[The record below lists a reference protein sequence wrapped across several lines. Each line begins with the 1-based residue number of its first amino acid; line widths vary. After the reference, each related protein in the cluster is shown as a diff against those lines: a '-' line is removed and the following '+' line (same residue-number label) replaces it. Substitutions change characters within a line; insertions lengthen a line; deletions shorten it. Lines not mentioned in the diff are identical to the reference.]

1 MESVNLISKFFQILE
16 LVTIDTTGNELV
28 FVIETCQNC
37 KSHVWNTRHD
47 ENKYLEYFNRG
58 KSLDAL

>member
-1 MESVNLISKFFQILE
+1 MQRSNFNDNTSAA
-16 LVTIDTTGNELV
+16 GNELV

-58 KSLDAL
+58 KSFDAL

>member
-1 MESVNLISKFFQILE
+1 MNPVLE
-16 LVTIDTTGNELV
+16 HGEPV

-47 ENKYLEYFNRG
+47 ENKYLEYFNKGELSTR
-58 KSLDAL
+58 